1 MNLMRVFNEEF
12 IAENSKKDL
21 GPIIDLVLKDDWSTL
36 KKIKPVFHKVYR
48 DLSVTP
54 TGCLL

>member
-21 GPIIDLVLKDDWSTL
+21 GPIIDLVEKHDWLTL
-36 KKIKPVFHKVYR
+36 TKANPVLHKI
-48 DLSVTP
+48 
-54 TGCLL
+54 